1 MKERGEEDQIVL
13 HSKLSSLF
21 ENFFLLFG
29 SSENLAN
36 LANISLNKNKNG
48 DLQDIIFLEK
58 ALCILK
64 ETLHF

>member
-48 DLQDIIFLEK
+48 DLQDFIFLEK